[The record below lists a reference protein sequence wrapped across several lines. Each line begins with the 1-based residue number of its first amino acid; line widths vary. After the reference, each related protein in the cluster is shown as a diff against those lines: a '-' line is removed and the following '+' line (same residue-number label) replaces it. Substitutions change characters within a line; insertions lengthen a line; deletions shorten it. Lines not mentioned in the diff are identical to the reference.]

1 MTTIYSLA
9 PHLVL
14 GQQITP
20 LMHYRAKL
28 KDGKEIRVL
37 MRPTGT
43 WLRFFE
49 TARKQGWE
57 EIPERD
63 IVELIGKVEL

>member
-1 MTTIYSLA
+1 MA
-9 PHLVL
+9 PQLVK
-14 GQQITP
+14 GCIVTP
-20 LMHYRAKL
+20 LVQYRAKL
-28 KDGKEIRVL
+28 KSGKEVRVL

-57 EIPERD
+57 DIPASDIAEIIEE
-63 IVELIGKVEL
+63 VEL